1 MMSNRVSEN
10 ITSIIFDLGGVLFDI
25 DYAFTQKAFQDLGF
39 KGDFNDLYSQK
50 KQSGIFD
57 DFEKG
62 KISPAEFR
70 KHLKEWLPSH
80 VSEKQI
86 DAAWN
91 ALLIG
96 FPEAKVELLKRL
108 RKDYRLFLL
117 SNTNEIHLPVVI
129 DMVAHLDGKRG
140 IGHLF
145 ERAYYS
151 CQMGM
156 RKPDLEIFE
165 TVCTDN
171 SLEVS
176 RTLFVDDLAQNI
188 EGAKRVG
195 LLTLHCTSSVNLEE
209 YFK

>member
-50 KQSGIFD
+50 KQSGVFD

-62 KISPAEFR
+62 MISPTEFR
-70 KHLKEWLPSH
+70 KHLKEWLPDNTND
-80 VSEKQI
+80 KQI

-96 FPEAKVELLKRL
+96 FPASKVELLKKL

-117 SNTNEIHLPVVI
+117 SNTNEIHLPVVM
-129 DMVAHLDGKRG
+129 DMVAHLDGQRG

-151 CQMGM
+151 CQIGM
-156 RKPDLEIFE
+156 RKPDVEIFE
-165 TVCTDN
+165 KVCNDN
-171 SLEVS
+171 SLTAS
-176 RTLFVDDLAQNI
+176 RTLFVDDLIQNI
-188 EGAKRVG
+188 EGAKQMG
-195 LLTLHCTSSVNLEE
+195 LATLHCKPAVSLEE
-209 YFK
+209 YFS

>member
-25 DYAFTQKAFQDLGF
+25 DYALTQRAFMDLGF
-39 KGDFNDLYSQK
+39 KGEFNNLYSQK
-50 KQSGIFD
+50 KQSGVFD
-57 DFEKG
+57 EFEKG
-62 KISPAEFR
+62 LISPSQFR
-70 KHLKEWLPSH
+70 EHIKESLPEY
-80 VSEKQI
+80 VNEKQI

-96 FPEAKVELLKRL
+96 FPVSKVELLKRL
-108 RKDYRLFLL
+108 SKDYRLFLL
-117 SNTNEIHLPVVI
+117 SNTNEIHLPVVMN
-129 DMVAHLDGKRG
+129 MVAHLDGQRG

-156 RKPDLEIFE
+156 RKPDIEIFE
-165 TVCTDN
+165 KVCKEN
-171 SLEVS
+171 SLDVS
-176 RTLFVDDLAQNI
+176 KTLFVDDLLQNI
-188 EGAKRVG
+188 EGAKQTG
-195 LLTLHCTSSVNLEE
+195 LSTLHCTVSVKLEE